1 VASEGLRA
9 ICEILRAGSDASSP
23 DDPMDERRAAM
34 DAFAAGATLPDGVVV
49 ETVDAGGVPAER
61 IVPPGAEEAACL
73 LYLHGGAYVAGSLV
87 THRAH
92 VARVADALGC
102 QAVQVDYR
110 LAPEHPFP
118 AAVQDAVAAATWL
131 ADSVDPQRTLL
142 AGDSAGGGLSLAAM
156 VAVRDEGGALPAA
169 AALISPWT
177 DLTMAAATYRTRAA
191 VDPMIA
197 HDRLSADA
205 ERYLAGADP
214 RTPLASPLFADLS
227 GLPPML
233 VQVGDAECLL
243 DDSIQLAERA
253 RAAGVDCELEVT
265 PEAIHVWHAFAEFAP
280 EGAEAVER
288 LAVWARPRIGLPA

>member
-1 VASEGLRA
+1 MASDGLQA
-9 ICEILRAGSDASSP
+9 ICEILWAGSEASSP
-23 DDPMDERRAAM
+23 DDPIDQRRSDM
-34 DAFAAGATLPDGVVV
+34 DAFAAGATLAAGV
-49 ETVDAGGVPAER
+49 TVTPVDVGGVPAER
-61 IVPPGAEEAACL
+61 IVPPGADDRSCL

-92 VARVADALGC
+92 VARLAGVLGC

-118 AAVQDAVAAATWL
+118 AAVHDAVAAATWL
-131 ADSVDPQRTLL
+131 AGEVDPERTLL
-142 AGDSAGGGLSLAAM
+142 AGDSAGGGLCLAAL
-156 VAVRDEGGALPAA
+156 VALRDEGGALPAA

-177 DLTMAAATYRTRAA
+177 DLTMTAATYRTRAE

-214 RTPLASPLFADLS
+214 RSPLASPLFADLV

-243 DDSIQLAERA
+243 DDSVEFAERA
-253 RAAGVDCELEVT
+253 RAAGVDCTLEVT

-288 LAVWARPRIGLPA
+288 LAAWARPRIGLSG